1 MADKI
6 PLKLSTGPNEIQ
18 EFAAGGTPDTVPVA
32 NLPTTIV
39 YTGNAQTLSQKT
51 LDATNKISSKL
62 LDVTGSAPVLSVT
75 KSGLPTSGNYSC
87 PKLIVGVT
95 AQGAIIGVDSSTT
108 NSDLNLQATGSG
120 KVNVGALGPVVG
132 ETGSQT
138 LTNKTLTQP
147 VIGDFT
153 NAGHNHSSAAQG
165 GTIDAAAI
173 GSGSFSQ
180 DRIADT
186 ANRSGAY
193 AYGIS
198 SRLLKSNATVAGSGG
213 TAAWAERARV
223 VQVNCPAPADTAGYK
238 LTSATTPVLPV
249 NSTTLPFA
257 NFTIPTTTTSNFSY
271 NTLPDCV
278 KVKDPSGTS
287 TGANNGKVVRFTLI
301 GGAKC
306 SAVARNL
313 NIQFW
318 LDSAG
323 SPTLLMQNIQSA
335 STLTIGTTYEFVVKG
350 TLVFFGDG
358 VTNSGYYGALELAQ
372 LREFGGTAI
381 AMGNYLASGY
391 FAPSSIYTSNADAS
405 AKIRVEMGF
414 SNATAAAVNE
424 YITLHAA
431 VWEVLN

>member
-6 PLKLSTGPNEIQ
+6 PLKLSTGPNEIR
-18 EFAAGGTPDTVPVA
+18 EFAASDTVPVG
-32 NLPTTIV
+32 NLPNTVV
-39 YTGNAQTLSQKT
+39 YTSGAQTLSAKV
-51 LDATNKISSKL
+51 LDTNTVASQLMASSGTARVLELSSTGSSSDYSAVKVTTQTATN
-62 LDVTGSAPVLSVT
+62 GA
-75 KSGLPTSGNYSC
+75 
-87 PKLIVGVT
+87 IVGV
-95 AQGAIIGVDSSTT
+95 SSSAT
-108 NSDLNLQATGSG
+108 NADLKLQATGSG
-120 KVNVGALGPVVG
+120 KVYVGALGPVVG

-138 LTNKTLTQP
+138 LTNKTLTSP
-147 VIGDFT
+147 TINGFT
-153 NAGHNHSSAAQG
+153 NAGHTHLNAANG
-165 GTIDAAAI
+165 GTIDAAAVA
-173 GSGSFSQ
+173 SGSFSQ

-186 ANRSGAY
+186 ANRSGVY

-198 SRLLKSNATVAGSGG
+198 SRLLKSNATAAGSGG

-249 NSTTLPFA
+249 NSTTQPFA

-306 SAVARNL
+306 NAVARNL
-313 NIQFW
+313 NIQFY
-318 LDSAG
+318 LDSAA

-381 AMGNYLASGY
+381 AMGNYLAAGY
-391 FAPSSIYTSNADAS
+391 FAPSFIYTANADAF

-431 VWEVLN
+431 IWEVLN